1 MKAFLKV
8 SSFLAVAWVC
18 VVGAA
23 RTKPKVDVATD
34 ERTAWEKRE
43 GDVLPG
49 TMTKP
54 QPVELADFDKRCHAT
69 GVLVCEGF
77 DSADKFQAAKWPASG
92 LYPAGDGKLRGTLD
106 TSVKASG
113 GGSLRFEIPPHSP
126 ANASGYWRQMI
137 GKSFGAGTTYYVQF
151 RQRFSKEMLKNSFG
165 DTTWKQALFHNGTAT
180 CSDIEIATVQYYHDG
195 FPMMYTACGGRMIAT
210 NGGQPPYLLE
220 QGDYNCWY
228 GQYNAK
234 SCFMYPAE
242 QWVTFYYQVSIGHWG
257 KGDSSVNAWVA
268 LDGQQ
273 YRQWIKIKDFVLQN
287 DKPGQDYDTVTL
299 LTYMTG
305 KSMSIDHPAAY
316 TWYDELI
323 VSSEPISPPVSS
335 TVESGEAAAAPK

>member
-8 SSFLAVAWVC
+8 SSFLAVACVC
-18 VVGAA
+18 AVGAA
-23 RTKPKVDVATD
+23 RMKPKVDAATD

-43 GDVLPG
+43 SDVLPG

-54 QPVELADFDKRCHAT
+54 QRVELADFDKRCHAT

-92 LYPAGDGKLRGTLD
+92 LYPSGDGKLRGTLD

-113 GGSLRFEIPPHSP
+113 RGSLRFEIPSHSP

-137 GKSFGAGTTYYVQF
+137 GKSFGVGTTYYVQF

-165 DTTWKQALFHNGTAT
+165 DTTWKQALFHNGAAT
-180 CSDIEIATVQYYHDG
+180 CSEIEIATVQYYHDG

-257 KGDSSVNAWVA
+257 KGDSTVNAWVA

-287 DKPGQDYDTVTL
+287 DNPGQDYDAVTL

-335 TVESGEAAAAPK
+335 ALESGESAAAPK